1 MQKSWPIGWQIN
13 YLPKPGFIMWN
24 FIRENKLISALSI
37 ISFIVILFGVALVI
51 YSNQQAVN
59 RAKEQAQVETLSKI
73 ALEAETQLLQ
83 TVVHPDVPI
92 TDVIPEDSLSKV
104 SAMENKNPEPG
115 TADWCEVMMVKPSKE
130 WSTDEQQI
138 FAKNC
143 I

>member
-24 FIRENKLISALSI
+24 FIRENKLISALFI

>member
-1 MQKSWPIGWQIN
+1 
-13 YLPKPGFIMWN
+13 MWN
-24 FIRENKLISALSI
+24 FIRENKLISALFI

-59 RAKEQAQVETLSKI
+59 RAKEQAQAETLKVETLNKI
-73 ALEAETQLLQ
+73 ALEAEAQLLQ

>member
-1 MQKSWPIGWQIN
+1 
-13 YLPKPGFIMWN
+13 MWN

>member
-1 MQKSWPIGWQIN
+1 
-13 YLPKPGFIMWN
+13 MWN
-24 FIRENKLISALSI
+24 FIRENKLISALFI